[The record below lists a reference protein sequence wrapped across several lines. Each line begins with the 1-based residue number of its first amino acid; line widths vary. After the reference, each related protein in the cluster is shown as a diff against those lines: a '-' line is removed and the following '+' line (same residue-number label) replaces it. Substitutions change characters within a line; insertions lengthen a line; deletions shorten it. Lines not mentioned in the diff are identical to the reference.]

1 MTHDTDSSPDMSAD
15 ATAPDSAAGETELT
29 TEQEDPTETG
39 AETRAETQA
48 ETQAETGP
56 PAEGTSSTDGEQQ
69 LVPQEVVLDYR
80 ARWEAIQQG
89 FVDDPRRAV
98 TEADALVDDVL
109 KKLSTTF
116 EEQHD
121 QLEGQWND
129 GEPDT
134 EDLRSA
140 LRKYRDFFDRLL
152 AI

>member
-1 MTHDTDSSPDMSAD
+1 MTPDTESSPDTSAD
-15 ATAPDSAAGETELT
+15 VTTPDMPAGETGSRT
-29 TEQEDPTETG
+29 DTEERSEVEDRSEMEDRSE
-39 AETRAETQA
+39 A
-48 ETQAETGP
+48 GP
-56 PAEGTSSTDGEQQ
+56 PAERSNSSEVDGEQQ

-98 TEADALVDDVL
+98 TDADALVDDVL

-134 EDLRSA
+134 EDLRFA
-140 LRKYRDFFDRLL
+140 LRRYRDFFDRLL